1 LPLLATSYCLETVDQ
16 LLLHRSKRPP
26 TENETHPL
34 DVKLGMYLESLGNFR
49 STEMSFD
56 ADIYVYMSW
65 KDIRLAHNFS
75 DYVLIN
81 DDSMR
86 KQIWF
91 PTLFMY
97 YTSSQLSTLCSS
109 GHYYRFY
116 SARLFAALTL
126 ILFKRLPDLYFANA
140 RQAHFQEVTVPNFNM
155 FIAPDG
161 TVAYSLRCTL
171 TVACNLD
178 LRRVLPDGLANVL
191 DQNAYIAKQVNVTW
205 FDSNPIRSN
214 PEIGLP
220 EFMITAVAKSY
231 CNGTYR
237 YALMPNSYKL
247 DNFSCLEGN
256 LYLSRSIGYNLV
268 QSYIP
273 TGLIVMISWVSFWID
288 RRAVPA
294 RVTLSFTT
302 LVSLTTL
309 GNGLRFGLPQVSYV
323 KAIDLWYGG
332 EVKNYYFH
340 YISHRQHCYS
350 FPACMLFVFSALLEF
365 AIINSYMRKSEK
377 FDSMGKRIF
386 SSIASGRS
394 KWYCSPTNLLNVL
407 QMWFTRAAVPSI
419 CSKQLECKDSNGFC
433 EREKGN
439 GNRQPIRFIDDVM
452 TPSSKNGKYQTIVI
466 KSDCRVSNAKSMG
479 TSLLK
484 RSPESENTQC
494 IDNSYGNEE
503 DNKRKM
509 ESSVMS
515 IYDNVSQPWRNLDT
529 ALLEDED
536 SGSDNETSWKSCPS
550 RKAPLRCHA
559 SISIPNT
566 AGADDA
572 AVYSK

>member
-1 LPLLATSYCLETVDQ
+1 MKHILTTVSSRLPLFVTSYCLETVEQ

-34 DVKLGMYLESLGNFR
+34 EVKLGMYLESLGNFR
-49 STEMSFD
+49 SSEMSFD

-81 DDSMR
+81 DDKMR
-86 KQIWF
+86 KQIW
-91 PTLFMY
+91 
-97 YTSSQLSTLCSS
+97 
-109 GHYYRFY
+109 
-116 SARLFAALTL
+116 
-126 ILFKRLPDLYFANA
+126 LPDLYFANA

-155 FIAPDG
+155 FISPDG

-178 LRRVLPDGLANVL
+178 LRFYPMDSQMCSIRVLSY
-191 DQNAYIAKQVNVTW
+191 AYIAKQVNVTW

-323 KAIDLWYGG
+323 KAIDLWYG
-332 EVKNYYFH
+332 
-340 YISHRQHCYS
+340 
-350 FPACMLFVFSALLEF
+350 ACMLFVFSALLEF

-386 SSIASGRS
+386 SSIASGRNHS
-394 KWYCSPTNLLNVL
+394 G
-407 QMWFTRAAVPSI
+407 AAVPSI

-433 EREKGN
+433 EREKDN
-439 GNRQPIRFIDDVM
+439 GNRQPIRFIDDA
-452 TPSSKNGKYQTIVI
+452 TTASSKQN
-466 KSDCRVSNAKSMG
+466 CRVSNAKALG

-484 RSPESENTQC
+484 RPSGSENIQC
-494 IDNSYGNEE
+494 IDNNYASGE
-503 DNKRKM
+503 DNRRSTIALGEHVSVLSQSRKLSRGPLHDRPDAFLLFM
-509 ESSVMS
+509 SHSIQMQDPSSSGVALNHLTYRKNNNHLETHCKFSSMFRFPKIS
-515 IYDNVSQPWRNLDT
+515 SPPPEYQCSYNRMCSSPSQEARLENLDYYYHQSDCEHDIRD
-529 ALLEDED
+529 LLPI
-536 SGSDNETSWKSCPS
+536 K
-550 RKAPLRCHA
+550 PLLPRER
-559 SISIPNT
+559 
-566 AGADDA
+566 
-572 AVYSK
+572 V

>member
-1 LPLLATSYCLETVDQ
+1 MISFLFPLFVTSYCLETVDE
-16 LLLHRSKRPP
+16 LLRHRSKRPP

-49 STEMSFD
+49 SSEMSFD
-56 ADIYVYMSW
+56 ADLYVYMSW
-65 KDIRLAHNFS
+65 KDVRLAHNFS

-81 DDSMR
+81 DDNMR
-86 KQIWF
+86 NQIW
-91 PTLFMY
+91 
-97 YTSSQLSTLCSS
+97 
-109 GHYYRFY
+109 
-116 SARLFAALTL
+116 
-126 ILFKRLPDLYFANA
+126 LPDLYFANA
-140 RQAHFQEVTVPNFNM
+140 RQAHFQDVTVPNFNM

-178 LRRVLPDGLANVL
+178 LRFYPMDSQMCSIRVLSY
-191 DQNAYIAKQVNVTW
+191 AYIAKQVNVTW

-220 EFMITAVAKSY
+220 EFVITAVAKGY

-323 KAIDLWYGG
+323 KAIDLWYG
-332 EVKNYYFH
+332 
-340 YISHRQHCYS
+340 
-350 FPACMLFVFSALLEF
+350 ACMLFVFSALLEF

-377 FDSMGKRIF
+377 FDSMGKRIY
-386 SSIASGRS
+386 SSIHSGR
-394 KWYCSPTNLLNVL
+394 
-407 QMWFTRAAVPSI
+407 RAAVASLCSRPSD
-419 CSKQLECKDSNGFC
+419 CKDANGFC
-433 EREKGN
+433 ESEKSN
-439 GNRQPIRFIDDVM
+439 GTKQSIRFIDDVT
-452 TPSSKNGKYQTIVI
+452 TPSSKGGRSSKMKN
-466 KSDCRVSNAKSMG
+466 VSA
-479 TSLLK
+479 SLLK
-484 RSPESENTQC
+484 RSSGSENIKF
-494 IDNSYGNEE
+494 IDSNGDRAGN
-503 DNKRKM
+503 NNNQGTM
-509 ESSVMS
+509 ETSAMS
-515 IYDNVSQPWRNLDT
+515 IYDNVAPPWRNLES
-529 ALLEDED
+529 ALLEDEESSSENERTWKQRQ
-536 SGSDNETSWKSCPS
+536 SGKDRSRSRATSSSTSNTVDIDN
-550 RKAPLRCHA
+550 
-559 SISIPNT
+559 
-566 AGADDA
+566 AG
-572 AVYSK
+572 VYSKMSQDYSRQALRIDKQCRYGFPLTFLAWNLWYWWYYLVFQKVDYFSLIE